1 MLEER
6 WHPVGGKKAKH
17 NCLFKF
23 FMGKTKITTESKTES
38 KPIEEQTKT
47 ALVKI
52 PKKKITS
59 GTLNI
64 DATFNNTKVLFSDKL
79 GNVLF
84 WSSAGSLGFRGAKK
98 GTPFAASKVGDVVG
112 SKASILGVK
121 DADVV
126 VRGVGSGRE
135 PAIRAFMAYG
145 IEITSIKDAT
155 PVPHN
160 GPKPKKPRRV

>member
-1 MLEER
+1 
-6 WHPVGGKKAKH
+6 
-17 NCLFKF
+17 
-23 FMGKTKITTESKTES
+23 MGKTKITTESSTEV
-38 KPIEEQTKT
+38 KGGEEQVKATPTK
-47 ALVKI
+47 V

-59 GTLNI
+59 GILSI

-84 WSSAGSLGFRGAKK
+84 WSSSGSLGFKGAKK
-98 GTPFAASKVGDVVG
+98 GTPFAASKVGDVIG
-112 SKASILGVK
+112 NKASVLGVK

-126 VRGVGSGRE
+126 VKGVGSGRE